1 MRSLKFIV
9 IVAMLGLAILFAASC
24 SQHAVQAKFA
34 SPQEAAV
41 ALHQALKAETP
52 EKLQA
57 IFGREWMEAAGLP
70 NPATRFPTSMIA
82 KWLRSRWSSPGI
94 GNRPVRTPRN

>member
-1 MRSLKFIV
+1 MRAAQPHEPKARGAAAASPPAEAAVAGEGDNLEMNRRTDMRSLKFIV

-57 IFGREWMEAAGLP
+57 IFGRE
-70 NPATRFPTSMIA
+70 
-82 KWLRSRWSSPGI
+82 
-94 GNRPVRTPRN
+94 